1 MTWRDLT
8 NNLTIK
14 LLALLL
20 AVTLWM
26 LAKGFTNVEMDIKVP
41 VHLRNVP
48 RGLVV
53 GGRLPSSV
61 QVSVVGSRIRFVEFH
76 PERLKL
82 ELDASNLDEGT
93 ATFGSLEKRLALPP
107 EISVLRLYPSTI
119 SVTLVR
125 R

>member
-1 MTWRDLT
+1 MNWRDLT
-8 NNLTIK
+8 HNLAIK

-20 AVTLWM
+20 ALALWM

-41 VHLRNVP
+41 VHVRNLP

-61 QVSVVGSRIRFVEFH
+61 QVSVIGSRIRFMEFH

-82 ELDASNLDEGT
+82 ELDASNLGEGA
-93 ATFGSLEKRLALPP
+93 ATYGSLEKRLALPP
-107 EISVLRLYPSTI
+107 DISVLRLYPSTI
-119 SVTLVR
+119 SVTFER